1 MKKSIQAL
9 AVAAIAVAAVVLS
22 GCTSVPGT
30 VRDTTKPL
38 SQGGYTQLGPEVQA
52 STYNVNILGFPISNP
67 KGSPS
72 RKLLQD
78 CLSQAPGADALIEY
92 SMDVQQFNFLI
103 LSVDRYLLVGI
114 PVKSK

>member
-9 AVAAIAVAAVVLS
+9 TVAALAVAAVVLS

-30 VRDTTKPL
+30 VLDKTKPL
-38 SQGGYTQLGPEVQA
+38 AQNGYTIVGPEVQA
-52 STYNVNILGFPISNP
+52 AEISVNILGFPISNP
-67 KGSPS
+67 SGSPS
-72 RKLLQD
+72 RRLYKT
-78 CLSQAPGADALIEY
+78 CLKQADGADALIEY

-103 LSVDRYLLVGI
+103 LSVDRYLLTGI